1 MFLTYQSYG
10 DPDVQFYS
18 ELIKLAVGLIGR
30 IVLGIITRKINKSK
44 GYDGGFG
51 WGFGLGVIGI
61 IVVAVRRRDS
71 SQETI
76 SSNRQMEKAV
86 NAQIERESAQIKEE
100 EEKVRRRAERMEAIR
115 ANKDGSLDAIDQFLL
130 LAQDCQNDQ
139 ELMELWEQLRPGE
152 DEEVTEFLKNQVKA
166 AKLYGGNDCKKS
178 IRKIQSRY
186 KPESVN

>member
-1 MFLTYQSYG
+1 M
-10 DPDVQFYS
+10 
-18 ELIKLAVGLIGR
+18 
-30 IVLGIITRKINKSK
+30 
-44 GYDGGFG
+44 
-51 WGFGLGVIGI
+51 IGI

>member
-1 MFLTYQSYG
+1 M
-10 DPDVQFYS
+10 
-18 ELIKLAVGLIGR
+18 
-30 IVLGIITRKINKSK
+30 LGIITRKINKSK